1 MFDSVCR
8 AGSVGKKLN
17 VHIGRCYC
25 RRGHGRVIAHIHARS
40 PSSPQF
46 HVVPLHPT
54 IKLPNNQAS
63 FSKKDSGSNFHSC
76 FPITSSLC
84 FVASLLNAVLCTYVS
99 IISSF
104 LKTAIIATTTN
115 RSAMAARTAREY
127 RVSTAEVPKY
137 EYDEDN
143 ET

>member
-17 VHIGRCYC
+17 VHISRCYC
-25 RRGHGRVIAHIHARS
+25 RRGHGRVIAHIHAS
-40 PSSPQF
+40 STSSPQF

-63 FSKKDSGSNFHSC
+63 FSKKDRGSNFHSC

-115 RSAMAARTAREY
+115 
-127 RVSTAEVPKY
+127 
-137 EYDEDN
+137 
-143 ET
+143 